1 MLKYLSKIVIKLYED
16 LSLSLE
22 DINRFTIE
30 LTVSDGV
37 G

>member
-16 LSLSLE
+16 LSLSSE
-22 DINRFTIE
+22 DINRFRIE

-37 G
+37 S